1 MHAGSF
7 RLTPSAAPYDSDH
20 LQSRR
25 VHGSAA
31 PPKAKPSVARVRDCR
46 LRRVVLRRAGPLDP
60 ESLTDRDM
68 SIASLVRW
76 LDQAIEDEDFSAA
89 AQLRDEIA
97 YVCM

>member
-7 RLTPSAAPYDSDH
+7 GLTPPAALFDSDH
-20 LQSRR
+20 IQSRR
-25 VHGSAA
+25 IHGSAA
-31 PPKAKPSVARVRDCR
+31 PKAKPSVARVGDSGG
-46 LRRVVLRRAGPLDP
+46 LRRVFRRAAPLDP